1 MRRISKRFPVRIGPR
16 ILRCLRRWG
25 SPGRTWP
32 GSLLAGLRERALA
45 ERHRWP
51 LWLPVALGVG
61 TALYF
66 AAPVEPS
73 LLTGWVMA
81 ALFAAMAAGA
91 FVSQKLWIR
100 AGLAFVAALALGF
113 ATAKLYEAWVAAP
126 VLQRPVVTHL
136 TGRVVGLDWG
146 SRGLRVVVDQ
156 VRSGRL
162 PDPPARLR
170 VLVRKGAEAVRI
182 GQGIGA
188 TAQLMPP
195 PGPAAPGD
203 NDFGRAAFFAEI
215 GATGFAYGAPEQA
228 PLAHSPGLWDRLT
241 AFVEDM
247 RAGMTLRIRANLPS
261 SQGAIASAII
271 TGERGGIDPED
282 EVALRDAGLAHVLAI
297 AGLHMALVGAGLFWL
312 VRAMLAAIPVLALTY
327 PIKKW
332 AACAALAGAGFYI
345 VISGASSS
353 ATRAFVMLSMMLLA
367 ILLDRPALSMR
378 SLGLAATILLLIRP
392 VAITEPGF
400 QMSFAAV
407 ASLIAVAEWEQRRER
422 SVPRGWFYR
431 HVRAIALTSS
441 GGELCDFAVRDLLF
455 PDAPRITPFW
465 AIFWPCRVM
474 GLVVMPSAALSV
486 AAMPF
491 GGEHAPL
498 QLLGWSI
505 GVMLRL
511 GRFVSDLPGAV
522 TVTPAFPLSALI
534 AMALGGLWLLLWRQ
548 NWRWW
553 GLLPMLVGV
562 MMALLAPRPDLI
574 VASDARTIA
583 VRGVDGLLYFPRP
596 PKDHYAAARWLLR
609 DGVRRDWRDAVG
621 GGTSVHCDA
630 LGCVTRWRDWT
641 IAAGLRPEALM
652 EDCLQADI
660 VVNVAPAMACGKP
673 RLVLGGRKIAAA
685 GGYVR

>member
-1 MRRISKRFPVRIGPR
+1 M
-16 ILRCLRRWG
+16 
-25 SPGRTWP
+25 
-32 GSLLAGLRERALA
+32 LASLRERALA

-61 TALYF
+61 AALYF
-66 AAPVEPS
+66 AAPTEPS
-73 LLTGWVMA
+73 LLMGWAVAVLFVA
-81 ALFAAMAAGA
+81 AAAAA

-100 AGLAFVAALALGF
+100 AGLALVAALALGF
-113 ATAKLYEAWVAAP
+113 ATAKLQEARVAAP
-126 VLQRPVVTHL
+126 VLTRPMVAHL
-136 TGRVVGLDWG
+136 TGRVTGLDWG
-146 SRGLRVVVDQ
+146 SRGLRVVVDE

-170 VLVRKGAEAVRI
+170 ILIRKGAEGVRI

-203 NDFGRAAFFAEI
+203 NDFGRAAFFAGI
-215 GATGFAYGAPEQA
+215 GATGFAYGAPEHA
-228 PLAHSPGLWDRLT
+228 PLAHPPGLWDRLT
-241 AFVEDM
+241 ASVEDM
-247 RAGMTLRIRANLPS
+247 RAGMTLRIRANLPP

-332 AACAALAGAGFYI
+332 AAVAALAGAGFYI

-353 ATRAFVMLSMMLLA
+353 ATRAFVMLAMMLLA

-378 SLGLAATILLLIRP
+378 SLGLAATILLLTRP
-392 VAITEPGF
+392 IAITEPGF

-422 SVPRGWFYR
+422 SVPRGWLYR
-431 HVRAIALTSS
+431 HMRAIALTSLVAS
-441 GGELCDFAVRDLLF
+441 FATL
-455 PDAPRITPFW
+455 PF
-465 AIFWPCRVM
+465 AIFYFGRATHYAVLGNLLAMPVM
-474 GLVVMPSAALSV
+474 GLAVMPSAALSV

-522 TVTPAFPLSALI
+522 TVMPAFPLPDLI

-562 MMALLAPRPDLI
+562 LLALQAPRTDLM

-583 VRGVDGLLYFPRP
+583 VRGADGILYFPRP
-596 PKDHYAAARWLLR
+596 PKDHYTASRWLLR
-609 DGVRRDWRDAVG
+609 DGDRRDWRDAVG
-621 GGTSVHCDA
+621 GGISVQCDG
-630 LGCVTRWRDWT
+630 LGCVTRWRDLT
-641 IAAGLRPEALM
+641 IAAALRAEALM

-660 VVNVAPAMACGKP
+660 VVNAAPATACGKP
-673 RLVLGGRKIAAA
+673 RLVLDGREIAAA
-685 GGYVR
+685 GGYAVTFAPLRATSINQWRGARPWVVLQAAQ